1 MTPKEIV
8 IRAIGRAKADILF
21 EIEELELSYDHPC
34 TSVDEGLLNSFASA
48 SLNHL
53 VHIIEIHRK
62 ERRLNDSYSA
72 LLKERGL
79 PILKTQDSYALS
91 FPQLCPVPIRYI
103 PEDLDDILL
112 EYGRQMAHLCQI
124 VESLLVDMKSRLL
137 AGKIIETSIESLAG
151 DLLNK
156 YNMHVKVVCQKD
168 GAWKCILESTQASA
182 SIAFFSDAE
191 HIREDIDRCAQ
202 RIEIR

>member
-1 MTPKEIV
+1 
-8 IRAIGRAKADILF
+8 
-21 EIEELELSYDHPC
+21 
-34 TSVDEGLLNSFASA
+34 
-48 SLNHL
+48 
-53 VHIIEIHRK
+53 
-62 ERRLNDSYSA
+62 
-72 LLKERGL
+72 
-79 PILKTQDSYALS
+79 
-91 FPQLCPVPIRYI
+91 VPIRYI

-112 EYGRQMAHLCQI
+112 EYGRQMGHLCQI

-168 GAWKCILESTQASA
+168 GAWKCILKSTQTSA